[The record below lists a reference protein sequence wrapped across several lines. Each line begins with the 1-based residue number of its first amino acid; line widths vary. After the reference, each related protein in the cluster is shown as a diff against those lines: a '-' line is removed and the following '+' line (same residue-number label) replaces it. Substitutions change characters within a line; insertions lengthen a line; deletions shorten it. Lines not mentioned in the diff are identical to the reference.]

1 MSDDKETPKNSE
13 IPAEELNEVA
23 GGFYR
28 APGGEKLKYI
38 TYEAPPPHRRL
49 RHLRNKWIAL
59 GR

>member
-38 TYEAPPPHRRL
+38 TYEAPPPPPPPPPPT
-49 RHLRNKWIAL
+49 K
-59 GR
+59 